1 MICHEIVNFLSDDEL
16 SYIEKNKY
24 DSKKYKSS
32 NNKTLTLYKAR
43 LPNTLIK
50 KIKPYGDIYISQIYE
65 LEQPYRIHNDT
76 RNEIQTKF
84 SCIISLDIN
93 PQGGLIIFDQSADKF
108 SYSLDNHYGSNYNK
122 HLGDINDREK
132 IIKNFDRDK
141 KLPDIESLSHIKEN
155 DKIGFTIFKI
165 IQYEFNKLIV
175 FPSNYFH
182 CSENIKNFTNKKSLL
197 LITK

>member
-1 MICHEIVNFLSDDEL
+1 MICHEIVNFLTNSEL
-16 SYIEKNKY
+16 LYIEENKY
-24 DSKKYKSS
+24 DSKKYKSIDG
-32 NNKTLTLYKAR
+32 KTLTLHKAK
-43 LPNTLIK
+43 LPNTLVE
-50 KIKPYGDIYISQIYE
+50 KIKPYGDIHISQIYE

-108 SYSLDNHYGSNYNK
+108 SYSLDNYYESNYNK
-122 HLGDINDREK
+122 YLSDINDRKK
-132 IIKNFDRDK
+132 IIKNFDKNK
-141 KLPDIESLSHIKEN
+141 KLPDTESLSHIKES
-155 DKIGFTIFKI
+155 DKIGFSISKI